1 MKPVFAFDVCHE
13 IYLAAREALEGDLHA
28 TNLGEREKYLWR
40 PDLRPRLAEYVAD
53 FALAGQKA
61 LDAPAL
67 ASRLALFRVFYLG
80 RAELH
85 AARGHLGISE
95 LTWEQWSD
103 DVRARVGREI
113 LRRKLFPPRNY
124 FRDEAFA
131 PMGERPERNAKPA
144 AKRGPSAAGKNGPP
158 RAG

>member
-1 MKPVFAFDVCHE
+1 MNPAFAFDVCHD

-85 AARGHLGISE
+85 AARAHLGVSE
-95 LTWEQWSD
+95 LTWEQWAD

-131 PMGERPERNAKPA
+131 PIAERNAKPA
-144 AKRGPSAAGKNGPP
+144 AKRGAVVAGKKVPP
-158 RAG
+158 GAS